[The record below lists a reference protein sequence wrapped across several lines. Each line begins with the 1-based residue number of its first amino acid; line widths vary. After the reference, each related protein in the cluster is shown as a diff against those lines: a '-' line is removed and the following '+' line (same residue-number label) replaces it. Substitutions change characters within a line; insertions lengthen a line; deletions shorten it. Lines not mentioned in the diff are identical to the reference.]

1 MIYRD
6 RLYREEARSEI
17 IDLEEILDPPF
28 VEDHTSE

>member
-1 MIYRD
+1 MTYH
-6 RLYREEARSEI
+6 EEARSEI